1 MYNPIFLAFCFPFH
15 FVKIAPRF
23 FQLYLT
29 SLSLTRQLPLPLFH
43 PSNPRMESLPISKQT
58 LPYTSPATS
67 VVLVVKWQMC
77 SNSQFNDS
85 RDLPPRGPSGQLCV
99 NDIRARRQGEYDRW
113 PSLRR
118 GRGFIRMAKTLHLN
132 VATWED
138 ADRWLLGWVWRMLLI
153 TMTGRSCHLIP
164 VFLFFCFRSL
174 YSLKLSTYANDGS
187 QLAFLC

>member
-1 MYNPIFLAFCFPFH
+1 MCNPIFLAFCFPFH

-67 VVLVVKWQMC
+67 MVLVVKWQMC

-118 GRGFIRMAKTLHLN
+118 GRGFIRMAKILHLN

-138 ADRWLLGWVWRMLLI
+138 ADRWLLGWVWRMLLDCD
-153 TMTGRSCHLIP
+153 GGQVLP
-164 VFLFFCFRSL
+164 LDPGVFVFLFSL
-174 YSLKLSTYANDGS
+174 SLLVKA
-187 QLAFLC
+187 

>member
-1 MYNPIFLAFCFPFH
+1 MYKPIFFAFCFSFH
-15 FVKIAPRF
+15 FVKNASRF

-29 SLSLTRQLPLPLFH
+29 SLLLTRQLPLTLLH

-58 LPYTSPATS
+58 PPYTSPATS

-118 GRGFIRMAKTLHLN
+118 GRGFIRMAKILHLN

-164 VFLFFCFRSL
+164 VFLFFCFRCL

>member
-1 MYNPIFLAFCFPFH
+1 MICKPIFLI
-15 FVKIAPRF
+15 IALPASVVPLWAEILSNP
-23 FQLYLT
+23 LYLT
-29 SLSLTRQLPLPLFH
+29 SLLLARQLPLPLFH
-43 PSNPRMESLPISKQT
+43 PSNPRLKSLPISKQT

-77 SNSQFNDS
+77 SNSQLNDS
-85 RDLPPRGPSGQLCV
+85 CDLPPRGPSGQHCV

-118 GRGFIRMAKTLHLN
+118 GRGFIRMAKILHLN

-164 VFLFFCFRSL
+164 VFLFFLFSFSL
-174 YSLKLSTYANDGS
+174 LVKA
-187 QLAFLC
+187 

>member
-1 MYNPIFLAFCFPFH
+1 MVYQPIFLAICFPVH
-15 FVKIAPRF
+15 FVKNAPRF

-43 PSNPRMESLPISKQT
+43 PSNPRLKSLPISKQT

-77 SNSQFNDS
+77 SNSQLNDS
-85 RDLPPRGPSGQLCV
+85 CDLPPRGPSGQHCV

-118 GRGFIRMAKTLHLN
+118 GRGFIRMAKILRLN

-138 ADRWLLGWVWRMLLI
+138 ADCWLLGWVWGMLLDC
-153 TMTGRSCHLIP
+153 GDVRVLP
-164 VFLFFCFRSL
+164 LDPRVFFLTSFSL
-174 YSLKLSTYANDGS
+174 LVKA
-187 QLAFLC
+187 